1 MKSIIN
7 YIKFGRG
14 IGARW
19 LFLYA
24 VVVSIVLGVS
34 IKIAG
39 YYATPTLQSIADQL
53 LPIKIENGV
62 IVEPENT
69 VKAVKLDAEEL
80 SQYPIILDTTLEV
93 IDTAGLRDGIYISKK
108 AVYFVN
114 DNQIRVHNFSGTMD
128 LPKGDYTDMFK
139 KIAVY
144 VAWFMGL
151 LALIVLFIV
160 YLALTAFYAIFATT
174 LSKVCKVNL
183 DYPAGMRLS
192 ALAYIFT
199 SVLLAILRLCG
210 LNTPLWLYF
219 IAVIALQTIIL
230 KLMTVK
236 EEPSTK
242 SVNKI

>member
-7 YIKFGRG
+7 YIKFGHG

-24 VVVSIVLGVS
+24 IIISIVLGVS
-34 IKIAG
+34 VKMVG
-39 YYATPTLQSIADQL
+39 YYATPTLQSVADQL
-53 LPIKIENGV
+53 LPIKIENGI

-80 SQYPIILDTTLEV
+80 SQYPIILDTTLDV

-114 DNQIRVHNFSGTMD
+114 DDQTRVQNFRGTMY
-128 LPKGDYTDMFK
+128 LAQGDYTDMFK
-139 KIAVY
+139 KISVY
-144 VAWFMGL
+144 AGWIIGFFAL
-151 LALIVLFIV
+151 LTMFVV
-160 YLALTAFYAIFATT
+160 YLVLTAFYAIFAVA
-174 LSKVCKVNL
+174 LSKICKVAI

-192 ALAYIFT
+192 ALAYITT
-199 SVLLAILRLCG
+199 SVLMAILRLCG
-210 LNTPLWLYF
+210 LHTPLWLYF
-219 IAVIALQTIIL
+219 VAVIALQVLLL
-230 KLMTVK
+230 KLMTAK
-236 EEPSTK
+236 EEPVVK